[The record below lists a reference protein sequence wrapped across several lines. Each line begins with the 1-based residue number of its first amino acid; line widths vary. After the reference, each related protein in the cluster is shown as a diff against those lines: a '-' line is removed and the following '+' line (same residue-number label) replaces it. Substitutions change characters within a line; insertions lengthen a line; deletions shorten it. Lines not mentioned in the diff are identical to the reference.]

1 MNNKAIIFDMDGV
14 IIDSEPL
21 WQKAQDACLS
31 QYGVRVTP
39 EECVRHT
46 MGKRIDA
53 IAQTWK
59 DLFQLEVD
67 PEEIEKGILDK
78 LCIWVA
84 EEGRAM
90 PGVAEIMVVAKQLGY
105 RIGLATSSSLRVVDI
120 VLTKLGLV
128 EYFDE
133 ISSAEDEEYG
143 KPHPAVYLTTAKKLS
158 VHPDDCLVIEDS
170 LNGLLAAKSASM
182 TTYLVSP
189 DNQAAKFAFA
199 DKRFFSMLDV
209 IKFI

>member
-21 WQKAQDACLS
+21 WQKAQDACLA

-39 EECVRHT
+39 KDCECHT

-67 PEEIEKGILDK
+67 PKEIEKGILDK

-84 EEGRAM
+84 EEGKAM
-90 PGVAEIMVVAKQLGY
+90 PGVLETIFAAKQLGY
-105 RIGLATSSSLRVVDI
+105 RIGLATSSSRRVVDV
-120 VLTKLGLV
+120 VLTKLGLA

-158 VHPDDCLVIEDS
+158 VNLDDCLVIEDS
-170 LNGLLAAKSASM
+170 LNGLIAAKSASM

-189 DNQAAKFAFA
+189 DFRAPKFAFA
-199 DKRFFSMLDV
+199 DNRFSSMLDV
-209 IKFI
+209 IGIL